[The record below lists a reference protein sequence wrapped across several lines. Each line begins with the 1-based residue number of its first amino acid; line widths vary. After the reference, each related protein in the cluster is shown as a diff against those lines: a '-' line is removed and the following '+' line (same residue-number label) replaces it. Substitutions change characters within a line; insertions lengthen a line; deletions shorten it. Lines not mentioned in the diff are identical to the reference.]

1 MRKRSEIIAVIYAV
15 IIMAEYLLFFLIPF
29 PKGAVAYSEL
39 VFNVIALC
47 GGYGISWYA
56 LKKDNIKSRVYGFPI
71 FKVGCLYTVIQLIV
85 GWAFTLISFIVEIPL
100 FVPIVISGIVLLAAL
115 LGVVGTGACREVIEA
130 QETQT
135 EKSIERMKNFRLAIR
150 TITENCSNEELKKHL
165 EKLNDDFRYSDPVTS
180 EKLTNIENQLQQEI
194 NVLGMLTNESSELA
208 LKKVEEISE
217 LLKTR
222 NLKCKELKRF

>member
-1 MRKRSEIIAVIYAV
+1 MKKRSEIIAVIYAV
-15 IIMAEYLLFFLIPF
+15 IIVAEYLLFFLIPL
-29 PKGAVAYSEL
+29 PKGFIAYIEL
-39 VFNVIALC
+39 VFNVIAIC

-85 GWAFTLISFIVEIPL
+85 GWAFTLINIIVGIPL
-100 FVPIVISGIVLLAAL
+100 FIPIVISGIILFAAL
-115 LGVVGTGACREVIEA
+115 IGVIGTGICREAIET

-135 EKSIERMKNFRLAIR
+135 EKSVERMKNFRLAIR
-150 TITENCSNEELKKHL
+150 TISENCSDEELKKHL
-165 EKLNDDFRYSDPVTS
+165 EKLTDDFRYSDPVTC
-180 EKLTNIENQLQQEI
+180 EQLTNIENQLQQEI
-194 NVLGMLTNESSELA
+194 NVLGVLANESSELA